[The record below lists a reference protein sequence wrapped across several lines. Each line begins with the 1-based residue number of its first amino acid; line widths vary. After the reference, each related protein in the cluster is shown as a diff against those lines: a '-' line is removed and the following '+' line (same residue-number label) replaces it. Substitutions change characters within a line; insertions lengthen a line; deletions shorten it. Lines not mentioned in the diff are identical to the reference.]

1 MVQWFNG
8 SMVQWFNGSMV
19 QWFNGSMVQWF
30 NKSPKIV
37 LGYPIHLKS
46 TFFHPKTRIF

>member
-19 QWFNGSMVQWF
+19 QWFNGSMSVTVKVKLCICSGRADYFGQ
-30 NKSPKIV
+30 
-37 LGYPIHLKS
+37 
-46 TFFHPKTRIF
+46 